1 MSSKLSIITINYN
14 NVQGLKK
21 TIESVFCQISKDFEY
36 IVIDGGSIDKSV
48 EIIQQFNSRW
58 LSGSSIPK
66 FIWISENDTGIYN
79 AMNKG
84 IRMAKGE
91 YVQFLN
97 SGDTLVDS
105 DVTEKMLSKVLDTP
119 IYYGN
124 KIKIFPDGRIL
135 YNKEI
140 PNISMLTFFTG
151 TLNHATAY
159 IKKDL
164 FEKYGYYD
172 ENFKIVS
179 DWKFYLIAVGL
190 NNETVK
196 YIDVDLVYFDMSG
209 ISSTNTT
216 LTKEERRKV
225 LTELLPASI
234 LKDYERWSFPI
245 SQIKRINRYW
255 LTRKGFWLVERM
267 LFKWEKWFKYKDQIF

>member
-21 TIESVFCQISKDFEY
+21 TMESVFCQISKDFEY

-234 LKDYERWSFPI
+234 LIDYERWSFPI

>member
-21 TIESVFCQISKDFEY
+21 TMESVFCQISKDFEY